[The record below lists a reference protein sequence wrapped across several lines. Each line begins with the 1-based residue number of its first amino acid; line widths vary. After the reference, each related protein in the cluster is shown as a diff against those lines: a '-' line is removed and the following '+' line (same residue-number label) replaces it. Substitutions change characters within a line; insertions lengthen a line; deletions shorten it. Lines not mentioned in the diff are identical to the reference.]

1 MSAKITATIAVLIG
15 WIIAFG
21 MWMFLQTFDNAVM
34 LWILAIAIIAF
45 LPRETYRVWKP
56 DVLTENEQALLDSVS
71 PRFDGRIA
79 RGPSAAAGSRVRR
92 VSSRTIAAS

>member
-45 LPRETYRVWKP
+45 LPRETYRVWKLWRS
-56 DVLTENEQALLDSVS
+56 DT
-71 PRFDGRIA
+71 
-79 RGPSAAAGSRVRR
+79 PSE
-92 VSSRTIAAS
+92 